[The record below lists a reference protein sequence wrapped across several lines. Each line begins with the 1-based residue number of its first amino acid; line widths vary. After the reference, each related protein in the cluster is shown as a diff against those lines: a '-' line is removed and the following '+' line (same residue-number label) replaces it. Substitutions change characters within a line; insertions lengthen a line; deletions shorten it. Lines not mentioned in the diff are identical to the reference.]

1 MNQAPST
8 PQRVFVQTATG
19 INQMR
24 PSLQNQ
30 SPNVYANV
38 NFILYIFFDYRNFY
52 KTFILNNPPTNSEL
66 IRHHQLLNQ
75 INSR

>member
-38 NFILYIFFDYRNFY
+38 NFILYFFFDYSNFY
-52 KTFILNNPPTNSEL
+52 KTFILNNPQTNSEL

>member
-38 NFILYIFFDYRNFY
+38 NFILHIFFLIIGI
-52 KTFILNNPPTNSEL
+52 FIK
-66 IRHHQLLNQ
+66 LLF
-75 INSR
+75 